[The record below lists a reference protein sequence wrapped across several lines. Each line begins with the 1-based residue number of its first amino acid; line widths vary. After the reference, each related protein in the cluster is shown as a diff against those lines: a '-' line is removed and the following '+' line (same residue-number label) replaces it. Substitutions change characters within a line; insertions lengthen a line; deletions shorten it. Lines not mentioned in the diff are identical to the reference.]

1 MSVLMVN
8 EWVDFTALKSYLN
21 TTDGNLSSHL
31 RALENKEYIRVRKD
45 FSDRKP
51 RSSYQVTNAGKEAF
65 VKHLDALEQLI
76 RKTQ

>member
-1 MSVLMVN
+1 MSVLIVN
-8 EWVDFTALKSYLN
+8 EWVDFTTLKSWLN

-51 RSSYQVTNAGKEAF
+51 RSSYQLTIAGKEAF
-65 VKHLDALEQLI
+65 SKHIDALEQLI